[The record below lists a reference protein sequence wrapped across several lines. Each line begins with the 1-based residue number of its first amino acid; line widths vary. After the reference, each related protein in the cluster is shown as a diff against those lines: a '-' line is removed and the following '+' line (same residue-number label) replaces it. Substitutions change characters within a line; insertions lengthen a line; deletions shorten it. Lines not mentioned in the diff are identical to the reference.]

1 MATVSAPTRIA
12 IQNIMVATDFSA
24 CADSALKYAVGL
36 ANRYRSALYTVNV
49 LPHTPFVESADVE
62 PEKIRRSAECKMAAL
77 AGSEPFKGI
86 THTELIR
93 EGEVADVLS
102 DLVHQNQI
110 DLIVLGTEGRTG
122 LRKFL
127 LGSVAEVVF
136 RTAEC
141 PVVTIGPHTSRG
153 LGGDVRHILFATD
166 FGPESVHGLPY
177 ALSLAEEHRAR
188 LTLLHVARQAGIVGA
203 EFAMP
208 EMIPYEYEEAAS
220 GGQQLRELITNEP
233 PLWQEPEYLVQFGEP
248 AEIILCTAA
257 KDVDLIVLGVHR
269 PAFLTKHLGS
279 GVAYRIVCEAP
290 CPVMSVGPQY

>member
-1 MATVSAPTRIA
+1 MATISAPTRIA

-49 LPHTPFVESADVE
+49 LPHTPFVESADVD
-62 PEKIRRSAECKMAAL
+62 PEKIRRSAECRMATI
-77 AGSEPFKGI
+77 AGSELFKGI
-86 THTELIR
+86 THSELIR
-93 EGEVADVLS
+93 EGEVANVLS
-102 DLVHQNQI
+102 DLVRQNHI

-141 PVVTIGPHTSRG
+141 PVLTLGPHASRD
-153 LGGDVRHILFATD
+153 LGGNVRHIIFATD
-166 FGPESVHGLPY
+166 FGPESVEGLPH

-188 LTLLHVARQAGIVGA
+188 LTLLHVAHEARFVGP
-203 EFAMP
+203 EGAMP
-208 EMIPYEYEEAAS
+208 MMTPYEEVAS
-220 GGQQLRELITNEP
+220 CEQKLRELIRNEP

-248 AEIILCTAA
+248 AETTLRIAA
-257 KDVDLIVLGVHR
+257 KDVDLIVLGVKR
-269 PAFLTKHLGS
+269 SALLTKHLGS

-290 CPVMSVGPQY
+290 CPVLSVGAQYCR